1 MEGSQSVRTSENGWL
16 ASEKEQVKIKSTLS
30 PLRLA
35 LKPVPG
41 DGSCLFNAL
50 SEGINHVSTGYDPGV
65 LKTYL
70 LLQKSPCLSI

>member
-1 MEGSQSVRTSENGWL
+1 MEVIKESQRENGTNQRP
-16 ASEKEQVKIKSTLS
+16 EKEQVKIKSTLS

-65 LKTYL
+65 LKTMTL
-70 LLQKSPCLSI
+70 VF